1 MKGIKGECNISR
13 GSKVKNWIYKNVLS
27 YKFLVVISLGII
39 GEKILVNYLLNI
51 GTNAL
56 KTMLD
61 ILLVEAIVIPTLYLM
76 IKSRNNYISE
86 EQAIKKLAF
95 YDSLT
100 GLPNRCLLSSY
111 FKEIFVENSNEPEF
125 VAVMFLDLD
134 GFKVIND
141 TLGHSIGDKVL
152 VALSK
157 RLKNS
162 VREYDMVC
170 RLGGD
175 EFIILF
181 PKLNKEESIVTVA
194 EKVLKVF
201 TNPFSI
207 DGNELSITSSIG
219 ISLSP
224 HHGKSLE
231 ELIKNADV
239 AMYKCKR
246 NGKNCYSFF
255 SNVSKEKEVDILNKY
270 VCS

>member
-1 MKGIKGECNISR
+1 MRKIKCQCNTSR
-13 GSKVKNWIYKNVLS
+13 GSKVEKWIYQNVLN
-27 YKFLVVISLGII
+27 YKFLVVIFLGII
-39 GEKILVNYLLNI
+39 SEKVLVNYLLNI
-51 GTNAL
+51 GTSTL
-56 KTMLD
+56 KIMLD
-61 ILLVEAIVIPTLYLM
+61 ILLVEAIVIPTFYLI

-86 EQAIKKLAF
+86 EEAIKKLAF

-111 FKEIFVENSNEPEF
+111 FKEIFVESSNEPEF

-152 VALSK
+152 VALAK

-181 PKLNKEESIVTVA
+181 RKLNKEESIVTVA
-194 EKVLKVF
+194 EKILKVF

-207 DGNELSITSSIG
+207 DGHELSITSSIG

-231 ELIKNADV
+231 ELVKNADV
-239 AMYKCKR
+239 AMYQCKR
-246 NGKNCYSFF
+246 SGKNCYSFF